1 MSRGLPPIFKV
12 YHVTPL
18 WWELQ
23 RRHRCIDLACS
34 KLDIGKRSMCQSHHC
49 HVHPRFVSQG
59 QVVSE
64 FSQSWQTQK
73 KISILVLENH
83 GLLLQFSASWR
94 GMDQCHE
101 ALESCSFQIQVQ
113 ITKSHRCRNR
123 LHWLSHFYSVF
134 GDQLLVS
141 KAESRRLLSTWEPPV
156 GKLNWCTMQK
166 KNLGSGPNRTSKPP
180 ASSMRSI

>member
-101 ALESCSFQIQVQ
+101 ALECCSFQIQVQ

-123 LHWLSHFYSVF
+123 LHWFISFLFSLRWSTVGLQSREPTAAFHMRTTSWKAQLVHNAEKKPGICAQSHF
-134 GDQLLVS
+134 
-141 KAESRRLLSTWEPPV
+141 
-156 GKLNWCTMQK
+156 
-166 KNLGSGPNRTSKPP
+166 
-180 ASSMRSI
+180 